1 MWKIY
6 HKSFPDR
13 EILDFSHLWY
23 SMVTQVFS
31 CDFPSVPGFS
41 AVLENAELGA
51 RGVLPAG
58 TSLRWGS
65 FLNIVLIPTSYIYI
79 MSWWMLFQKFWGSM
93 IVIFHF
99 ILKRAES

>member
-1 MWKIY
+1 
-6 HKSFPDR
+6 
-13 EILDFSHLWY
+13 
-23 SMVTQVFS
+23 MVTQVFS

-65 FLNIVLIPTSYIYI
+65 FLNIVLIPTSYIYYVVVDVV
-79 MSWWMLFQKFWGSM
+79 SE
-93 IVIFHF
+93 
-99 ILKRAES
+99 ILGKYDCYFSFYS